1 LSVEGEVGGAPFE
14 GDQKLEAGMSAL
26 ELSQLMEI
34 ATERPCRIVGDAVDR
49 LRRGESRIEV
59 CVGIG
64 DGAVAV
70 GYKSLRIVELIEK
83 RRASA
88 GDEIS
93 NEI

>member
-1 LSVEGEVGGAPFE
+1 M
-14 GDQKLEAGMSAL
+14 K
-26 ELSQLMEI
+26 I
-34 ATERPCRIVGDAVDR
+34 ATEWPFRIVGDAVDR

>member
-1 LSVEGEVGGAPFE
+1 MIHNNGYTDSKEY
-14 GDQKLEAGMSAL
+14 
-26 ELSQLMEI
+26 
-34 ATERPCRIVGDAVDR
+34 AVDR

>member
-1 LSVEGEVGGAPFE
+1 MIRGV
-14 GDQKLEAGMSAL
+14 K
-26 ELSQLMEI
+26 
-34 ATERPCRIVGDAVDR
+34 AVDR